1 MFWEGH
7 KIRKNTPITFYL
19 FEIQLPFVLSE
30 SSREHRD
37 STKGSSSS
45 GVSSDLSDSDHDI
58 DDHTKVFD
66 FHIEASTQTSLT
78 QTQGM

>member
-1 MFWEGH
+1 MEH
-7 KIRKNTPITFYL
+7 RD
-19 FEIQLPFVLSE
+19 
-30 SSREHRD
+30 HRD

-66 FHIEASTQTSLT
+66 FHIEASTQT
-78 QTQGM
+78 QGMYTQVYAKFSNGVFEDVSYTLWTLLDELRA